1 MRVSAKRTQEA
12 HNPVMTDDGFE
23 QVRQELE
30 QTVAELKVNNNPAR
44 RRVLLKK
51 MSRLVMEAQ
60 RISSQPPGVR
70 NTDN

>member
-1 MRVSAKRTQEA
+1 MYFVRKNGQKR
-12 HNPVMTDDGFE
+12 HNPDMAENGFE
-23 QVRQELE
+23 QVRQQLE

-44 RRVLLKK
+44 RRVLLKE

>member
-1 MRVSAKRTQEA
+1 
-12 HNPVMTDDGFE
+12 MTDDGFE
-23 QVRQELE
+23 KVRQQLE

-44 RRVLLKK
+44 RRVLLKE

-60 RISSQPPGVR
+60 RISSQPPVVR